1 MPHDPFQDQEGM
13 FSFKELARR
22 MLLFMVEQVFL
33 LMGEVWWTLNVD
45 TGREEAKGQR
55 KLLYLNL
62 SCLTI
67 KHEFYLIQERGD
79 WIGREMGCRE

>member
-1 MPHDPFQDQEGM
+1 MWIHNVQC
-13 FSFKELARR
+13 
-22 MLLFMVEQVFL
+22 
-33 LMGEVWWTLNVD
+33 GER
-45 TGREEAKGQR
+45 GGQGAE
-55 KLLYLNL
+55 KTFILNL